1 MIYISYV
8 QPFGDFFPTTQ
19 GVGPWKLS
27 CKRILNGVD
36 YVNRKPFRLGPGV
49 KLQLHHQHQQ
59 RQFLMVTQVRSTGFL
74 RRFKPVYSILVDHF
88 LWRTTTCSTLGAL
101 GLKKHIFSVRCL
113 DIGARKKTR
122 KVIVKKVKKKE
133 GGEKQKEEDHK
144 QTAFKKSQT
153 ADSDA
158 TLPFEIFPSGGDS
171 QWRQEAEDQWENWR
185 WPPVGW
191 KPSKGQHAYHDE
203 SSSYYRFNTYDWD
216 AYNKRIRFQLAHGDG
231 EPTTSP
237 GSRTGSETPSTSL
250 DRKSSHVNDVST
262 IGPSASLLAAQLA
275 RSTTGDMSL
284 LEKFDQVAAEESP
297 ENVMK
302 IALQEKARAE
312 EMMKKAKNLCK
323 RQMQLR

>member
-1 MIYISYV
+1 
-8 QPFGDFFPTTQ
+8 
-19 GVGPWKLS
+19 
-27 CKRILNGVD
+27 
-36 YVNRKPFRLGPGV
+36 
-49 KLQLHHQHQQ
+49 
-59 RQFLMVTQVRSTGFL
+59 
-74 RRFKPVYSILVDHF
+74 
-88 LWRTTTCSTLGAL
+88 L

-250 DRKSSHVNDVST
+250 DRKSSHVSDVAT